1 MYRDNESLSLSLS
14 LFFIEEGMAVVGT
27 LAMGV
32 AVDVAEA
39 VAAAMT
45 VAVAVDVINLIHK
58 RYLSLRIVMW
68 FEDSLAV
75 PGNLRQG
82 ILREAIPKHA
92 KKTKSDKT

>member
-1 MYRDNESLSLSLS
+1 M
-14 LFFIEEGMAVVGT
+14 VGT

-58 RYLSLRIVMW
+58 RYLSLRNVMW

-82 ILREAIPKHA
+82 IFGRAIPKHA
-92 KKTKSDKT
+92 NKNEKCEKTLFL